1 MSIFEREG
9 EKIEELKK
17 RFENNMIRE
26 GSDGCYGTDGSHEAL
41 YHTFRDAYGVMED
54 IAEKAIL
61 LLDKVHSL

>member
-9 EKIEELKK
+9 GKIEELKNRYDNTVIK
-17 RFENNMIRE
+17 
-26 GSDGCYGTDGSHEAL
+26 GSFPYGTDGSHEAL